1 MQPSF
6 GAIKKRIMGL
16 LIGIGAT
23 KPQFPYDHYY
33 GIEWDEAVAVS
44 SATRIG
50 RPELHAEL
58 PVQSR
63 MKRCLVNDQGQV
75 TAYLSPNNSAL
86 LEGGGSAIL
95 DGSQGQ
101 VMVELPEHYR
111 RFEKEGTKN
120 RCLIS
125 LKALPGFHHVPKAYR
140 SAYQATVQR
149 SVNKLA
155 SVINL
160 NADYR
165 GGNNTSA
172 WDGTYR
178 SLLGKPATSISLT
191 NFRTYAR
198 NRRVAGQAGAGW
210 NCDLYELQKTTFW
223 LYAIEYA
230 NFNVQLPY
238 NAALTGQGYR
248 QGGLSDGVTTLVSAD
263 WSTYNGTNPFIPCGY
278 TNSLGNN
285 SGIVSFAMP
294 VEYVPATTVNV
305 PSYRGIE
312 NPFGH
317 VWHWTDGLRARY
329 TTEAEGNLGELY
341 VQLDPTKY
349 NSEIMAE
356 YAKRGLLPPSSGYI
370 KTMIA
375 GEFGE
380 NMPATV
386 GGASTTYFADY
397 HYQPTRPPATELIN
411 GVFFGGRATDGAS
424 AGLAC
429 SFTHIPVSNT
439 YAYFGSRLCFLP

>member
-1 MQPSF
+1 
-6 GAIKKRIMGL
+6 MGL

-23 KPQFPYDHYY
+23 KPAFPYDHYY
-33 GIEWDEAVAVS
+33 GIEWDDAVAVS

-58 PVQSR
+58 PIQSR
-63 MKRCLVNDQGQV
+63 MKRCLLNDQGQV
-75 TAYLSPNNSAL
+75 TAYLNPTNSTQ
-86 LEGGGSAIL
+86 LEGGGAAIL

-111 RFEKEGTKN
+111 RFEKEGTKT

-125 LKALPGFHHVPKAYR
+125 EYPLPGYHHVPKAYR
-140 SAYQATVQR
+140 SAYQATVER
-149 SVNKLA
+149 GVNKLS
-155 SVINL
+155 SVVNTTPEF
-160 NADYR
+160 R
-165 GGNNTSA
+165 GGNNNSA

-178 SLLGKPATSISLT
+178 SLLGKPASSISLT
-191 NFRTYAR
+191 DFRTYAR
-198 NRRVAGQAGAGW
+198 NRGAAGQGGAGW

-230 NFNVQLPY
+230 NFNVQLPF

-248 QGGLSDGVTTLVSAD
+248 QGGLGDGVTTLASAD
-263 WSTYNGTNPFIPCGY
+263 WSTYNNRNPFIPCGY

-285 SGIVSFAMP
+285 TGVVPFTMP
-294 VEYVPATTVNV
+294 AEYGTALTVDV

-317 VWHWTDGLRARY
+317 IWHWTDGLRVRY
-329 TTEAEGNLGELY
+329 TTAEEGNLGELY

-349 NSEIMAE
+349 NSEIMAD
-356 YAKRGLLPPSSGYI
+356 YTKRGLLAPSEGYI
-370 KTMIA
+370 KSMIT

-397 HYQPTRPPATELIN
+397 HYQPARPPETELIR
-411 GVFFGGRATDGAS
+411 GVRFGGIAYYGAG
-424 AGLAC
+424 AGLSC
-429 SFTHIPVSNT
+429 SYTLNAVSAA
-439 YAYFGSRLCFLP
+439 YASIGSRLCFLP

>member
-1 MQPSF
+1 
-6 GAIKKRIMGL
+6 MGL
-16 LIGIGAT
+16 LIGVGNT
-23 KPQFPYDHYY
+23 KPLFPYDYYY

-75 TAYLSPNNSAL
+75 TAYLSPTNSAL

-178 SLLGKPATSISLT
+178 SLLGKAATNISLT

-198 NRRVAGQAGAGW
+198 NRGVAGQAGAGW

-248 QGGLSDGVTTLVSAD
+248 QGGLSDGVTTLVNAD
-263 WSTYNGTNPFIPCGY
+263 WNTYNAYNPFVPCGY
-278 TNSLGNN
+278 TNILGNN
-285 SGIVSFAMP
+285 SGIVSFSMP

-305 PSYRGIE
+305 PSYRGLE

-317 VWHWTDGLRARY
+317 VWHWTDGLRIRY

-349 NSEIMAE
+349 NSEIMTE
-356 YAKRGLLPPSSGYI
+356 YTKRGLLPPSGGYI
-370 KTMIA
+370 KTMIL

-386 GGASTTYFADY
+386 GGASTTYFADN

-411 GVFFGGRATDGAS
+411 GVLFGGAASDGAY

-429 SFTHIPVSNT
+429 SNAHDAPSYTLARI
-439 YAYFGSRLCFLP
+439 GSRLCFLP

>member
-1 MQPSF
+1 
-6 GAIKKRIMGL
+6 MGL

-23 KPQFPYDHYY
+23 KPAFPYDHYY
-33 GIEWDEAVAVS
+33 GIEWDDAVAVS

-58 PVQSR
+58 PVHSR
-63 MKRCLVNDQGQV
+63 MKRCLLNDQGQV
-75 TAYLSPNNSAL
+75 TAYLDPTNSSQ
-86 LEGGGSAIL
+86 LEGGGAAIL

-149 SVNKLA
+149 SASKLA
-155 SVINL
+155 SVVNL
-160 NADYR
+160 DPDFR

-178 SLLGKPATSISLT
+178 SLLGKPASSISLT

-198 NRRVAGQAGAGW
+198 NRGAAGQGGAGW

-230 NFNVQLPY
+230 NFNVQLPF

-248 QGGLSDGVTTLVSAD
+248 QGGLGDGVTTLSNAD
-263 WSTYNGTNPFIPCGY
+263 WTTYNSRNPFIPCGY

-285 SGIVSFAMP
+285 TGVVPFTMP
-294 VEYVPATTVNV
+294 DEYGSSLTVYV
-305 PSYRGIE
+305 PSYRGLE

-317 VWHWTDGLRARY
+317 IWHWTDGIRARY
-329 TTEAEGNLGELY
+329 TTEEEGNLGEIF

-349 NSEIMAE
+349 NSEDLAE
-356 YAKRGLLPPSSGYI
+356 YTKRGLLPPSEGYI
-370 KTMIA
+370 REMIV

-380 NMPATV
+380 NMPSRV

-397 HYQPTRPPATELIN
+397 HYQPARPPETELIM
-411 GVFFGGRATDGAS
+411 GVLFGGNAHSDAN
-424 AGLAC
+424 AGLSYSDTRNA
-429 SFTHIPVSNT
+429 VSHT
-439 YAYFGSRLCFLP
+439 AAIFGSRLCFLP

>member
-1 MQPSF
+1 
-6 GAIKKRIMGL
+6 MGI

-23 KPQFPYDHYY
+23 KPTFPYDHYY
-33 GIEWDEAVAVS
+33 GIEWDDAVAVS

-58 PVQSR
+58 PIQSR
-63 MKRCLVNDQGQV
+63 MKRCLLNDLGEV
-75 TAYLSPNNSAL
+75 TAYLDPSDSTQ
-86 LEGGGSAIL
+86 LEGGGAAIL

-111 RFEKEGTKN
+111 RFEKNGTKN

-149 SVNKLA
+149 SASKLA
-155 SVINL
+155 SVVNL
-160 NADYR
+160 DPDFR
-165 GGNNTSA
+165 GGNNNSD

-178 SLLGKPATSISLT
+178 SLLGKPASSISLT

-198 NRRVAGQAGAGW
+198 NRGAAGQGGAGW

-230 NFNVQLPY
+230 NFNVQLPF

-248 QGGLSDGVTTLVSAD
+248 QGGLGDGVTTLASAD
-263 WSTYNGTNPFIPCGY
+263 WSAYNSNNPFIPCGY

-285 SGIVSFAMP
+285 TGVVPFTWHSTMP
-294 VEYVPATTVNV
+294 DEYGSSLTVYV

-317 VWHWTDGLRARY
+317 IWHWTDGLRVRY
-329 TTEAEGNLGELY
+329 TTAEEGNLGELY

-349 NSEIMAE
+349 NSENLAD
-356 YAKRGLLPPSSGYI
+356 YAKRGTLPPTGGYI
-370 KTMIA
+370 KTMIV

-386 GGASTTYFADY
+386 GGSSTTYFADN
-397 HYQPTRPPATELIN
+397 HYQPTRPPETELIR
-411 GVFFGGRATDGAS
+411 GVHFGGDANSGAN
-424 AGLAC
+424 AGLSC
-429 SFTHIPVSNT
+429 SHTDNTVSTT
-439 YAYFGSRLCFLP
+439 YAKFGSRLCFLP

>member
-1 MQPSF
+1 
-6 GAIKKRIMGL
+6 MGL
-16 LIGIGAT
+16 LIGLGAT
-23 KPQFPYDHYY
+23 KPTFPYDYYY

-50 RPELHAEL
+50 RPELHVEL
-58 PVQSR
+58 PVQNR
-63 MKRCLVNDQGQV
+63 MKRCLVNDHGQV
-75 TAYLSPNNSAL
+75 TAYLDPNNSSL
-86 LEGGGSAIL
+86 LEGGGTAIL

-111 RFEKEGTKN
+111 RFEKEGTKS

-149 SVNKLA
+149 SASKLA
-155 SVINL
+155 SVVNMDQ
-160 NADYR
+160 DYR
-165 GGNNTSA
+165 GGANTST

-178 SLLGKPATSISLT
+178 SLLGKPASSISLT

-198 NRRVAGQAGAGW
+198 NRGAAGQAGAGW

-230 NFNVQLPY
+230 NFNSQLPH
-238 NAALTGQGYR
+238 NDALTAQGYR
-248 QGGLSDGVTTLVSAD
+248 QGGLGDGVTTLASAS
-263 WSTYNGTNPFIPCGY
+263 WSTYNGYNPFIPCGY

-285 SGIVSFAMP
+285 SGIVPFAMP
-294 VEYVPATTVNV
+294 AEYGTALTVDV

-317 VWHWTDGLRARY
+317 IWHWTDGLRVRY
-329 TTEAEGNLGELY
+329 TTAEEGNLGELY

-349 NSEIMAE
+349 NSEIMTD
-356 YAKRGLLPPSSGYI
+356 YTKRGLLPPSGGYI
-370 KTMIA
+370 KSMIT

-397 HYQPTRPPATELIN
+397 HYQPARPPETELIR
-411 GVFFGGRATDGAS
+411 GVFFGGSAANGAF
-424 AGLAC
+424 AGLAY
-429 SFTHIPVSNT
+429 SYTINPVSSTAANI
-439 YAYFGSRLCFLP
+439 GSRLCFLP

>member
-1 MQPSF
+1 
-6 GAIKKRIMGL
+6 MGL

-23 KPQFPYDHYY
+23 KPAFPYDHYY
-33 GIEWDEAVAVS
+33 GIEWDDAVAVS

-58 PVQSR
+58 PIQSR
-63 MKRCLVNDQGQV
+63 MKRCLLNDQGQV
-75 TAYLSPNNSAL
+75 TAYLDPADSTQ
-86 LEGGGSAIL
+86 LEGGGAAIL

-149 SVNKLA
+149 SASKLA
-155 SVINL
+155 SVVNL
-160 NADYR
+160 DPDYR
-165 GGNNTSA
+165 GGNNNSD

-178 SLLGKPATSISLT
+178 SLLGKPASSISLT

-198 NRRVAGQAGAGW
+198 NRGAAGQGGAGW

-230 NFNVQLPY
+230 NFNVQLPF

-248 QGGLSDGVTTLVSAD
+248 QGGLGDGVTTLVGDD
-263 WSTYNGTNPFIPCGY
+263 WNAYNGYYPFIPCGY
-278 TNSLGNN
+278 TNSLGNK
-285 SGIVSFAMP
+285 SGIVPFTMP
-294 VEYVPATTVNV
+294 DEYGKDLTVNV
-305 PSYRGIE
+305 PSYRGLE

-317 VWHWTDGLRARY
+317 IWHWTDGLRVRY
-329 TTEAEGNLGELY
+329 TTAEEGNLGELY

-356 YAKRGLLPPSSGYI
+356 YTKRGLLPPAGGYI
-370 KTMIA
+370 KSMIT

-386 GGASTTYFADY
+386 GGASTTYFADQ
-397 HYQPTRPPATELIN
+397 HYQPTRPPETELIR
-411 GVFFGGRATDGAS
+411 GVRFGGNATYGAR
-424 AGLAC
+424 AGLSC
-429 SFTHIPVSNT
+429 SHANNAVSTTH
-439 YAYFGSRLCFLP
+439 AYIGSRLCFLP